1 MSGGSLWS
9 CSLPARAG
17 GGLCPSTAIFLTA
30 EPGWSHACLPQKGG
44 SEGCPRGPGA
54 DQALCCSSTMKRAGW
69 EPSYLFPRVLCL
81 CQLEKH
87 SQSRAKEGLGLE
99 LLLFQGTTSLVL
111 RPSPP
116 ASALQPGWLPTYPLQ
131 LCGVGA
137 CPLSPCGWGSPPHN
151 LQYLTLLDTLDSHC
165 PGEAASLW
173 ADVGVREVGIQS
185 GRCPL
190 PLLGHHWPHAA
201 PWGC

>member
-1 MSGGSLWS
+1 MSFVP
-9 CSLPARAG
+9 CS
-17 GGLCPSTAIFLTA
+17 
-30 EPGWSHACLPQKGG
+30 
-44 SEGCPRGPGA
+44 
-54 DQALCCSSTMKRAGW
+54 
-69 EPSYLFPRVLCL
+69 
-81 CQLEKH
+81 
-87 SQSRAKEGLGLE
+87 
-99 LLLFQGTTSLVL
+99 
-111 RPSPP
+111 
-116 ASALQPGWLPTYPLQ
+116 
-131 LCGVGA
+131 
-137 CPLSPCGWGSPPHN
+137 WGSPPHN